1 MDFATTFSIN
11 QGRTCNVILN
21 QNISLDFSLIPVIS
35 VAKLWGRIMPCR
47 NIIRNIIMLLIN
59 IWNKLFESDFVFFLF
74 LQSLSNNNIN
84 FLGYDITNPEDFNQ
98 FIVVQDD
105 EKKFLC
111 GICKSFAH
119 KSRQN
124 VRNHLESK
132 HFKGY
137 FSYTCDICGKVCGT
151 NNSMQTHKSMF
162 HGSGAGGNQLK

>member
-1 MDFATTFSIN
+1 MSF
-11 QGRTCNVILN
+11 
-21 QNISLDFSLIPVIS
+21 VIS
-35 VAKLWGRIMPCR
+35 NRSISRDIFLILVIFVAKLRAVIMRCR
-47 NIIRNIIMLLIN
+47 NTSLYIIILLKIH
-59 IWNKLFESDFVFFLF
+59 WNKLFESDFVFFFRASQITILF
-74 LQSLSNNNIN
+74 
-84 FLGYDITNPEDFNQ
+84 FLGCDITNPEDFNQ